1 MTQATGGNNNQ
12 SGNWEKNSGDKN
24 ARNGEKAEMDGK
36 KEKNAHQHAWLRVR
50 QQLQAKLGSEVFNSW
65 FGRIKMEGVS
75 GGVALHSVPTA
86 FLKSW
91 INSHYRDLIFDL
103 WKNEDPSVL
112 RADIVIRSAVRRDI
126 SNVAETSEPVADTT
140 RNGAGEPAQ
149 KPFAMVRSNKNFA
162 QPPASDSDIGFSGSP
177 PDARHTFANFL

>member
-1 MTQATGGNNNQ
+1 MTQATGGNNGQ
-12 SGNWEKNSGDKN
+12 SGNWETDCGGKEATNKDKV
-24 ARNGEKAEMDGK
+24 GMDGK
-36 KEKNAHQHAWLRVR
+36 REKGAHQQAWLRVR

-103 WKNEDPSVL
+103 WKNEDASVL

-126 SNVAETSEPVADTT
+126 SSVAENNEPSVDTA
-140 RNGAGEPAQ
+140 RNSSGEPAQ
-149 KPFAMVRSNKNFA
+149 KTFAMVRSNKSFA
-162 QPPASDSDIGFSGSP
+162 QPPAS
-177 PDARHTFANFL
+177 RLRYRLQWFAA